1 MCTPYCGFCTLLAQ
15 RQRAAF
21 VFCVHNLCLTADT
34 HKYHL
39 MSESTFSCQ
48 NEKITSW
55 ALFRTLWLITP
66 VRETG
71 CQYITLR
78 APSPD
83 LKLGPPHTSVCVREN
98 VLYDLWE
105 GSKDLWE
112 CMWVMV
118 GPSGSWCVSVCV
130 CKCKWVMAGS
140 SGRSDEGGVRIY
152 GCAKFTTLTW
162 IQSRPLTRERLKD
175 WHPFS
180 YTLSLYVCVCFMCHL
195 FPDVTGWRENEKP
208 IYLLYI

>member
-1 MCTPYCGFCTLLAQ
+1 MVCTLYCGFCTLLTQ

-39 MSESTFSCQ
+39 MSESSFSCQ

-71 CQYITLR
+71 CQYITPR

-98 VLYDLWE
+98 VVYDLWE
-105 GSKDLWE
+105 GSKDHWE

-130 CKCKWVMAGS
+130 QVQMS
-140 SGRSDEGGVRIY
+140 YGRVQWPLWWRG
-152 GCAKFTTLTW
+152 
-162 IQSRPLTRERLKD
+162 RPNLWLCQVHNFDLDTEQTPNERERERD
-175 WHPFS
+175 WHPFRYS
-180 YTLSLYVCVCFMCHL
+180 LSVCVLC
-195 FPDVTGWRENEKP
+195 V
-208 IYLLYI
+208 IYFLIWQNGDKMSNILYIEY

>member
-1 MCTPYCGFCTLLAQ
+1 M
-15 RQRAAF
+15 
-21 VFCVHNLCLTADT
+21 
-34 HKYHL
+34 
-39 MSESTFSCQ
+39 
-48 NEKITSW
+48 
-55 ALFRTLWLITP
+55 FRTLWLITP

-98 VLYDLWE
+98 VVYDLWE

-118 GPSGSWCVSVCV
+118 GPSGSWCVSVRVCVCV

-140 SGRSDEGGVRIY
+140 SGRSDEGGVWIY
-152 GCAKFTTLTW
+152 GCAKFTTLTG
-162 IQSRPLTRERLKD
+162 IQSRPLTRERERD
-175 WHPFS
+175 WHPSS
-180 YTLSLYVCVCFMCHL
+180 YTVVLCVCVCFMCHL
-195 FPDVTGWRENEKP
+195 FPDMTEWGENEKP
-208 IYLLYI
+208 IYFLYINLLKLLFGVHIFIYKQNHFFYLKLDVKFIWFC